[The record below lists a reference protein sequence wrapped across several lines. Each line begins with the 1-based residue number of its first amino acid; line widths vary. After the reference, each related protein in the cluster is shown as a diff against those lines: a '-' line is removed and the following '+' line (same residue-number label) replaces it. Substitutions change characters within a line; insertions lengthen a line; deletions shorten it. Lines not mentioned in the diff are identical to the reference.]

1 MQNNWILY
9 LEEQFQPTWVADCQL
24 FKRAQGFRVKIH
36 NKTCNTVKSKN
47 KNKSK
52 CKVITMHYNELAFD
66 TNISNISHK

>member
-9 LEEQFQPTWVADCQL
+9 LEEQFQPTWVPDCQL

-47 KNKSK
+47 KSK
-52 CKVITMHYNELAFD
+52 CKVITMHYNELAFG